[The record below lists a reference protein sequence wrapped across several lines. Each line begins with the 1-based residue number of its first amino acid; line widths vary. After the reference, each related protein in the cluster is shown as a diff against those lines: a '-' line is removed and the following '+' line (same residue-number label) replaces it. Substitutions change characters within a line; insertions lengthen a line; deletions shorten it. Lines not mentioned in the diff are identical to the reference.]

1 MLIRKLSKA
10 AIAAVA
16 FMLAGCDGGVLDPK
30 GQIGIDEK
38 HLIIVATLLMLIV
51 VIPVIAMTLYFAW
64 KYRDGRDQ
72 EIYAPKWAHS
82 TAIETVVWIVPIVIV
97 IVLGVITWGST
108 HDLDP
113 YKPLDHEAKPVTV
126 EVVSLD
132 WKWLFIYPE
141 QGVASVNEL
150 AFPANVPVNFKITS
164 DTAMNSFFIP
174 QLGSQ
179 IYSMAGMTTKLH
191 LIANEPGTFDG
202 ISANYSGAGF
212 AGMKFKAIATQTP
225 ADFDAWVAKLKQQGK
240 TLDSA
245 AYATLAK
252 PSEYNPV
259 EYFGSVSKG
268 MFDQIV
274 MQYMHMDSHNG
285 MKGHEGMD
293 MHAGMEHMGTEHTS
307 DMADMKG
314 MHDMAHMAGEH
325 AMENTQNM
333 ADMDSSTPSVPSST
347 QDSSTEP
354 LSLEHSSTQQV
365 EAE

>member
-10 AIAAVA
+10 ASAAFVL
-16 FMLAGCDGGVLDPK
+16 MLAGCDGGVLDPK

-38 HLIIVATLLMLIV
+38 HLIVVATLLMLIV
-51 VIPVIAMTLYFAW
+51 VIPVIFMTLYFAW

-97 IVLGVITWGST
+97 IILGVITWRST

-113 YKPLDHEAKPVTV
+113 YKPLVHEAKPITV
-126 EVVSLD
+126 EVVSMD

-191 LIANEPGTFDG
+191 LIANEPGIFDG

-225 ADFDAWVAKLKQQGK
+225 ADFDAWIAKVKQQK
-240 TLDSA
+240 HTLDSA
-245 AYATLAK
+245 AYAALAK

-259 EYFGSVSKG
+259 EYFGAVSKG
-268 MFDQIV
+268 MFNQIV
-274 MQYMHMDSHNG
+274 MQYMHMDSHEN
-285 MKGHEGMD
+285 
-293 MHAGMEHMGTEHTS
+293 MEHMDTEHTP

-333 ADMDSSTPSVPSST
+333 ADMDSSTHSAPSLT
-347 QDSSTEP
+347 KDSSTEP
-354 LSLEHSSTQQV
+354 LSLEHSSTQKV

>member
-1 MLIRKLSKA
+1 
-10 AIAAVA
+10 
-16 FMLAGCDGGVLDPK
+16 
-30 GQIGIDEK
+30 
-38 HLIIVATLLMLIV
+38 
-51 VIPVIAMTLYFAW
+51 
-64 KYRDGRDQ
+64 
-72 EIYAPKWAHS
+72 
-82 TAIETVVWIVPIVIV
+82 
-97 IVLGVITWGST
+97 
-108 HDLDP
+108 
-113 YKPLDHEAKPVTV
+113 
-126 EVVSLD
+126 
-132 WKWLFIYPE
+132 
-141 QGVASVNEL
+141 
-150 AFPANVPVNFKITS
+150 VPVNFKITS

-191 LIANEPGTFDG
+191 LIANEPGTFNG

-225 ADFDAWVAKLKQQGK
+225 ADFEAWVAKLKQQGK

-252 PSEYNPV
+252 PSEYHPV

-274 MQYMHMDSHNG
+274 MQYMHMDSHEG

-307 DMADMKG
+307 DMA
-314 MHDMAHMAGEH
+314 HMAGEH

-333 ADMDSSTPSVPSST
+333 ADMDSSTPSAPSST

-354 LSLEHSSTQQV
+354 LSLEHSSTHKV